1 MSSEDQRIG
10 WRGERVMG
18 YEVDFIGVGEQ
29 SKSGDAIALRWGNLA
44 GDRSEQRVV
53 IIDGGFKESGTSV
66 VDVGLRYARLRSTT
80 TEHMIAAFLLRACSL

>member
-10 WRGERVMG
+10 WRVERVMG

-29 SKSGDAIALRWGNLA
+29 KSGDAIALRWGNLA

-80 TEHMIAAFLLRACSL
+80 TEHMIAAFLLRASSL